1 MIRTP
6 PAVLMLAW
14 RFMLSK
20 ASDGFLSLISWVSV
34 LGVALGVLALV
45 VVTSVINGFEG
56 ELVRVITG
64 MNGDLMLYTRG
75 EPLSDPAA
83 VEAKIR
89 KVIPETEG
97 ATASFMAEMMLSG
110 PASVAGAVLEG
121 IIPETVGKVT
131 AVPQRLTEGRLP
143 QPWAGS
149 ESGQKIEVALGT
161 SLAER
166 VGAKVGD
173 DVRLVAP
180 FLGSDEDGQAAA
192 PRVFPV
198 HVVGLVR
205 MGMHDYDS
213 KFVFA
218 HLKSVQQLLSY
229 PGKVTTF
236 KMKLKAGTDARAAAD
251 KLAENFGYPFR
262 ARDWSQLNKNL
273 FRAIQ
278 HQKAVIAI
286 CLVMIVF
293 VAAFNVVSTL
303 MMMIYDK
310 SKEISILKAMG
321 FRPGQGFALFC
332 SVGVGI
338 GVVGTIIGVVLGVGA
353 NFILARTKFIDL
365 PADIYSIGFLP
376 VVTRW
381 EEVLVIGGVAF
392 LVCFMATLYPAIK
405 VARRPPLE
413 GIRYD

>member
-1 MIRTP
+1 MTLRM

-20 ASDGFLSLISWVSV
+20 ASDGFLSLISLVSV
-34 LGVALGVLALV
+34 LGVALGVVALV

-56 ELVRVITG
+56 ELIRVITG
-64 MNGDLMLYTRG
+64 MNGDVMLYTRG
-75 EPLSDPAA
+75 EPLADAAQVESKIKRVVPDTEAISPSFIMEMMVAGPAA
-83 VEAKIR
+83 
-89 KVIPETEG
+89 
-97 ATASFMAEMMLSG
+97 
-110 PASVAGAVLEG
+110 VAGAVLEG
-121 IIPETVGKVT
+121 IVPERVGLVT
-131 AVPQRLTEGRLP
+131 AVPERVREGRLP
-143 QPWAGS
+143 EAWNGGEAGPRP
-149 ESGQKIEVALGT
+149 EVALGGA
-161 SLAER
+161 LAER
-166 VGAKVGD
+166 IGAKLGEE
-173 DVRLVAP
+173 VRLVVP

-198 HVVGLVR
+198 KVVGIVR

-213 KFVFA
+213 KFVFT
-218 HLKSVQQLLSY
+218 HLQTVQKLLSY

-236 KMKLKAGTDARAAAD
+236 KLRLKKGTDARAASD
-251 KLAENFGYPFR
+251 KLTENFGYPFR

-273 FRAIQ
+273 FRAIA
-278 HQKAVIAI
+278 HQKSVIAI

-310 SKEISILKAMG
+310 AKEISILKAMG

-332 SVGVGI
+332 VIGVGI
-338 GVVGTIIGVVLGVGA
+338 GLVGTLGGVVLGVGLNA
-353 NFILARTKFIDL
+353 FLARTKFIDL

-381 EEVLVIGGVAF
+381 EEVLTIGAVAF
-392 LVCFMATLYPAIK
+392 LICFLATLYPALK
-405 VARRPPLE
+405 VARRAPLE
-413 GIRYD
+413 GMRYD